1 MCNFAHMKQSCKLPY
16 KITLVLLMTLIV
28 SAIQAQRF
36 VNITLDGAQTVSS
49 IAQDK
54 QGVIWLGTENGLY
67 SYDGYHSYRHYAD
80 HAFSNTRVNALAFK
94 GSMLYLATGSG
105 ILAFDTQRYSYVS
118 TPAKEHFDNESQ
130 RKLLKEQ
137 RVLDVRNE
145 KATLGSDV
153 YALLH
158 TPKGLLTGSISGLRL
173 NQRLIPLRQGE
184 QPLVNALAY
193 DAKRK
198 CYWVG
203 TEGALYCADLQ
214 LRHFSK
220 IEELNGNSVKCL
232 AEDNEGKLY
241 IGTDNGLYSLSI
253 HNVLEHYVHDSRDAA
268 SIPNNI
274 VWACFVDK
282 WQNVWIGTDNGLSR
296 LATHTYYEYMP
307 LDKLTFTGEGNC
319 LHAILQTKN
328 GDWWLG
334 GTNGLIWQGCVWYK
348 QNNQQYPLTH
358 NRVRKIYEDHEGDL
372 WACTDHGIN
381 LLQRSSQQMMNFIV
395 YDKSG
400 KYSTAWA
407 YDILEDRQGRIWMAS
422 YMGGIFV
429 INKQKLVTA
438 IAHSRTSSITATASC
453 IADAHFTDQG
463 KNALSGIHVGQMV
476 MDGKGMIWASTYNRL
491 DRIDPVRM
499 TVEHTAN
506 VGAINYLMADSHGN
520 VWVGDNSSV
529 KCYDV
534 AACKGREARLADIQS
549 HEWQIGGKVS
559 TMCDVEGKI
568 WVVSDDECC
577 VLDKN
582 GKSFRFIIPVLSPLT
597 MAYSKSEHV
606 VVMGGNDGVVRVR
619 ADLTEPSAAV
629 SQKEKMQLFLTGVIV
644 NGAQVMDG
652 TQASAGH
659 ADEAPLYLKKLTLE
673 SDENNFTLQ
682 LSDLPFG
689 DHPSRVYAY
698 RLEGIDHDWHY
709 LNQGNLD
716 IVYNGLPYGDYQLA
730 VHVLDGEGNIGE
742 EVYSLDISILP
753 PWYLSIWARLFYL
766 ALAIGAV
773 WGGMKFYLVRERL
786 AEEQRQKAEILEQVD
801 ARMKFF
807 ASLAERL
814 KAAVNHRSFEEVTQ
828 LVNSSL
834 VVDSTA
840 MADLPNE
847 VAQGAPTSDS
857 TPSTEVATES
867 ENPAEEASQQKPM
880 TLSDADQRLLR
891 EVNEAIEKHM
901 IDSDFNVTSLQEII
915 GIGGKQLYRKIKAMT
930 GMTPVEYI
938 RGIRLRK
945 AAMMLKEG
953 KFSVSEVMYSVGFS
967 NSSYFS
973 KCFSKEYG
981 MTPTEFMKVKS

>member
-1 MCNFAHMKQSCKLPY
+1 
-16 KITLVLLMTLIV
+16 MTLIV

-296 LATHTYYEYMP
+296 LSTHTYYEYMP

-348 QNNQQYPLTH
+348 QNNPSAPLAH
-358 NRVRKIYEDHEGDL
+358 NRVRKIYEDKEGDV
-372 WACTDHGIN
+372 WICTDHGIN
-381 LLQRSSQQMMNFIV
+381 LYQKSTGKLLNFIV
-395 YDKSG
+395 YDKTG

-407 YDILEDRQGRIWMAS
+407 YDILQDQKGRMWMAS
-422 YMGGIFV
+422 YQGGVFV
-429 INKQKLVTA
+429 LDKQRLLTA
-438 IAHSRTSSITATASC
+438 ISLSSAATATC
-453 IADAHFTDQG
+453 VADYHFSDKG
-463 KNALSGIHVGQMV
+463 KNALSGLHIGQLV
-476 MDGKGMIWASTYNRL
+476 LDGKGMVWASSYNHL
-491 DRIDPVRM
+491 DRIDTRTLRISHIPG
-499 TVEHTAN
+499 TD
-506 VGAINYLMADSHGN
+506 AINYLMKSDNGN
-520 VWVGDNSSV
+520 VWVGYNSSV
-529 KCYDV
+529 KCYMV
-534 AACKGREARLADIQS
+534 NLPMKGKEVES
-549 HEWQIGGKVS
+549 KEWKIGAKVVS
-559 TMCDVEGKI
+559 MCDVEDKV
-568 WVVSDDECC
+568 WVVADNICS
-577 VLDKN
+577 VLDQGN
-582 GKSFRFIIPVLSPLT
+582 NSFRFFIPMENPNNIY
-597 MAYSKSEHV
+597 YSKLNHE
-606 VVMGGNDGVVRVR
+606 VVMGGNDGFISIR
-619 ADLTEPSAAV
+619 ADLSMPKDDKA
-629 SQKEKMQLFLTGVIV
+629 QLLLAGIVV
-644 NGAQVMDG
+644 NGRQTQDALLDENIEG
-652 TQASAGH
+652 TPGVSPVG
-659 ADEAPLYLKKLTLE
+659 LKTLVLKHN
-673 SDENNFTLQ
+673 ENNFTLQ
-682 LSDLPFG
+682 LSDLPFA
-689 DHPSRVYAY
+689 DHPTAVYAY
-698 RLEGIDHDWHY
+698 RLEGSDHEWHY
-709 LNQGNLD
+709 LDKGNLD
-716 IVYNGLPYGDYQLA
+716 ITYNGLSYGDYHLT
-730 VHVLDGEGNIGE
+730 VHVVDGEGNIGD
-742 EVYSLDISILP
+742 EVYQLEISVLP
-753 PWYLSIWARLFYL
+753 PWYLTIWCKLFYL
-766 ALAIGAV
+766 TLLIVGIAWVINAH
-773 WGGMKFYLVRERL
+773 FVRKQLKE
-786 AEEQRQKAEILEQVD
+786 AKKQKEEILEQVQ
-801 ARMKFF
+801 ARMQFY
-807 ASLAERL
+807 ANLADDL
-814 KAAVNHRSFEEVTQ
+814 KNAAAHHSFEEV
-828 LVNSSL
+828 NHL
-834 VVDSTA
+834 VVSHLDVNA
-840 MADLPNE
+840 
-847 VAQGAPTSDS
+847 SDN
-857 TPSTEVATES
+857 ES
-867 ENPAEEASQQKPM
+867 EPAMIVDLHAPQAPEVEMDEMDKKLLNQIREMIEENM
-880 TLSDADQRLLR
+880 
-891 EVNEAIEKHM
+891 V
-901 IDSDFNVTSLQEII
+901 DSDFNVSMLQEKM
-915 GIGGKQLYRKIKAMT
+915 GMGNKQLYRKLKALT
-930 GMTPVEYI
+930 GQTPVEYI
-938 RGIRLRK
+938 RDMRMQK
-945 AAMMLKEG
+945 AAKLLKAG
-953 KFSVSEVMYSVGFS
+953 KFSVSEVMYTVGFS

-973 KCFSKEYG
+973 KCFSKAFG
-981 MTPTEFMKVKS
+981 MTPTEFMRS

>member
-1 MCNFAHMKQSCKLPY
+1 MKQSCKLLY
-16 KITLVLLMTLIV
+16 HISLGLLMTLIV
-28 SAIQAQRF
+28 SAIHAQRF
-36 VNITLDGAQTVSS
+36 VNVTLDGVQTVSS

-54 QGVIWLGTENGLY
+54 LGVIWLGTENGLY

-94 GSMLYLATGSG
+94 GSMLYLATGTG
-105 ILAFDTQRYSYVS
+105 ILAFDTQRYAYAS
-118 TPAKEHFDNESQ
+118 TPAKEHFDSESQ

-145 KATLGSDV
+145 KATMGSDV

-173 NQRLIPLRQGE
+173 NRCLIPLRQGE

-214 LRHFSK
+214 LRNFSK
-220 IEELNGNSVKCL
+220 IDELNGNSVKCL

-253 HNVLEHYVHDSRDAA
+253 HDVLEHYVHDSRDAA

-274 VWACFVDK
+274 VWSCFVDK

-296 LATHTYYEYMP
+296 LSSHTYYEYIP
-307 LDKLTFTGEGNC
+307 LDKITFTGEGNC

-334 GTNGLIWQGCVWYK
+334 GTNGLIWQGNVWYK
-348 QNNQQYPLTH
+348 QNNQYYPLTH
-358 NRVRKIYEDHEGDL
+358 NRVRKIYEDREGDL

-381 LLQRSSQQMMNFIV
+381 LLHRPSQQMQNFIV

-422 YMGGIFV
+422 YLGGIFV
-429 INKQKLVTA
+429 ISKQKLLAA
-438 IAHSRTSSITATASC
+438 IAQAHSSSSAATVSC
-453 IADAHFTDQG
+453 VADEHFADQG
-463 KNALSGIHVGQMV
+463 KHALSGIHVGQMV
-476 MDGKGMIWASTYNRL
+476 MDGNGMIWASTYNRL

-499 TVEHTAN
+499 TVEHTDN
-506 VGAINYLMADSHGN
+506 MGTINYLMADTRGN

-529 KCYDV
+529 KCYRVDV
-534 AACKGREARLADIQS
+534 AGKSQNARLADIPTK
-549 HEWQIGGKVS
+549 EWQIGGKVS
-559 TMCDVEGKI
+559 TMCDVEGKV
-568 WVVSDDECC
+568 WVVSGDECC

-582 GKSFRFIIPVLSPLT
+582 GKSFRFIIPTVTPLT

-606 VVMGGNDGVVRVR
+606 VVMGGNDGVIRIR
-619 ADLTEPSAAV
+619 SDLAEPFASK
-629 SQKEKMQLFLTGVIV
+629 SQTKTQLFLTGVVV
-644 NGAQVMDG
+644 NGEQMMDG
-652 TQASAGH
+652 AQTAS
-659 ADEAPLYLKKLTLE
+659 DKESEAPRCLKKLTLE
-673 SDENNFTLQ
+673 NDENNFTLQ

-689 DHPSRVYAY
+689 DQPSQVYAY
-698 RLEGIDHDWHY
+698 RMEGIDHDWHY

-716 IVYNGLPYGDYQLA
+716 IAYNGLPYGDYQLT

-766 ALAIGAV
+766 VLAIGAV
-773 WGGMKFYLVRERL
+773 WCGMKFYIVRERL

-807 ASLAERL
+807 SNLAERL
-814 KAAVNHRSFEEVTQ
+814 KAAVSHRSFEEVTQ
-828 LVNSSL
+828 LVDSSL
-834 VVDSTA
+834 VVDSTSMENVPNA
-840 MADLPNE
+840 VVSNMAS
-847 VAQGAPTSDS
+847 APDS
-857 TPSTEVATES
+857 IATVENAVES
-867 ENPAEEASQQKPM
+867 ESAAQVTERQKTV
-880 TLSDADQRLLR
+880 TLSDADQRLLQ
-891 EVNEAIEKHM
+891 EINEAIEKHM
-901 IDSDFNVTSLQEII
+901 VDSDFNVTSLQEII
-915 GIGGKQLYRKIKAMT
+915 GIGSKQLYRKLKTMT
-930 GMTPVEYI
+930 GKTPVEYI

-981 MTPTEFMKVKS
+981 MTPTEYMKG